1 MAKHKYI
8 ETPAKMWQLFTEYK
22 NSIKNNPIRKQIFV
36 GKDGHCE
43 YEERERPLTMEGFEN
58 YVADLDIMEDLGH
71 YFSNNEGRYDNYR
84 TICSRI
90 KRTIKQ
96 CQIEGGMAGIYN
108 PSITQRLNGL
118 TEKVQQD
125 GTNDITI
132 KVKYERSNDKLE
144 PAAPGTGKD
153 IE

>member
-8 ETPAKMWQLFTEYK
+8 ETPDKMWQLFIAYK
-22 NSIKNNPIRKQIFV
+22 QSIKNNPIRKQIFV

-58 YVADLDIMEDLGH
+58 YVADAEIIGDLGD
-71 YFSNNEGRYDNYR
+71 YFSNKNEQYTLFS
-84 TICSRI
+84 TICLRI
-90 KRTIKQ
+90 RRTIKQ

-118 TEKVQQD
+118 TEKIQQD

-144 PAAPGTGKD
+144 PSTPGAIED
-153 IE
+153 IK

>member
-8 ETPAKMWQLFTEYK
+8 ETPAKMWQLFIEYK

-58 YVADLDIMEDLGH
+58 YVADAEIIGDLGD
-71 YFSNNEGRYDNYR
+71 YFSNKNDQYKDFS

-125 GTNDITI
+125 GTNEVTI
-132 KVKYERSNDKLE
+132 KVKYERKGNIIES
-144 PAAPGTGKD
+144 ATSGTGKD